1 MIQFD
6 EKMIQLDGSTTNYQV
21 IQAVTFSSTE
31 GRCLP
36 LKRSRLHH
44 PPKKKVIKN

>member
-21 IQAVTFSSTE
+21 IQAVTFLSTE
-31 GRCLP
+31 GRLASEKVTFAP
-36 LKRSRLHH
+36 S
-44 PPKKKVIKN
+44 PQKKVIKN